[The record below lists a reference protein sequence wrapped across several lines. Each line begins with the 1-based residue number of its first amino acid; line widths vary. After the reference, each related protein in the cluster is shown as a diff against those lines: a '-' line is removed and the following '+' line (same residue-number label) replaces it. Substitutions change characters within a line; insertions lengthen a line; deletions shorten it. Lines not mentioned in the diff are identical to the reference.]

1 MDADSL
7 FLFQPLCQCGVGFIG
22 EVGKVESFHEYV
34 TAVAEIFLMLP
45 VTIIIGVALSAN
57 SLMVDGK
64 VVWLYTHGSSLGQQP
79 ATKPP

>member
-22 EVGKVESFHEYV
+22 VVGKVESFHEYV
-34 TAVAEIFLMLP
+34 TAVAEMFLVLR
-45 VTIIIGVALSAN
+45 VAIIIGVALSAS

-64 VVWLYTHGSSLGQQP
+64 VVGLDTHVCALGQQP